1 MRYFLLFAVLTT
13 AHFTLGQTTF
23 FVKDASTLE
32 PIPFVKVYPS
42 EGSPLI
48 SDLDGAFQIDTTATS
63 VQFRASGYRDTLVH
77 VQEGITVFTLAPRFQ
92 EIEAV
97 IVYPGE
103 NPAHRIIENA
113 IQARK
118 QNDPERND
126 AFTYESYSKFVFD
139 INRGVLDSVP
149 ANTTDTNLIEMKQLF
164 DSQHLFMV
172 ENVTTRAFI
181 PPNKDRETVLGY
193 KTSGIHNSLFATFA
207 AEMQLFS
214 FYDEQIS
221 ILGVSYLNP
230 ISPGSTQRYLFILED
245 TTIVGQDTTYTIAYR
260 PRKNKH
266 FEALTGHLY
275 INTNGFAIERVT
287 ASPFRENEISRVTI
301 VQEYQLL
308 GEKKWF
314 PSKLYSQID
323 FHNLL
328 LYEDIPGSYLQGK
341 GTTYIKNIRLN
352 PAELN
357 AKQLNNIT
365 TVVADD
371 ASELT
376 PEIWDS
382 LRVYPITSREQ
393 HTYIA
398 LDSLSKVHG
407 FNKRFDL
414 LTTLMEGKLPLW
426 KFDLDLTRIIDFN
439 EYEGYRFGAG
449 METSKRLF
457 DPIQIGGY
465 YAWATRDK
473 ASKFGGYSRIHFSR
487 KKGIRLD
494 LKYQEDVVERGGT
507 KFRTPTMSFFSNNYL
522 SHFFLENMDRQR
534 IAELL
539 FSFRI
544 QQNFHVTLFGNYQ
557 RMWFTDGYTYLPTDK
572 NLSTPLTQTDFA
584 ETGLEIQWNIR
595 EKSMLL
601 DNQLFPKGTKYPK
614 LKLQAIRGWKDVYE
628 SEFDYYR
635 LRMDVSHDLP
645 VRGAGR
651 LQWTL
656 SASQTFGDVPL
667 TIMQRATGT
676 GKNWLISVPNS
687 FETMN
692 ASGFYSER
700 QLALFTRFLFSSF
713 KTKAKWN
720 EPQIGVHH
728 AIGYGDFPNKTL
740 HSVSFRSMDQ
750 GYYEGGLLLNNL
762 FVSGVSGFGIG
773 AFYHYGVYSSADWT
787 QNIMFKFSLS
797 FVM

>member
-1 MRYFLLFAVLTT
+1 MRGLLIIAFLWIASC
-13 AHFTLGQTTF
+13 ALGQMTY
-23 FVKDASTLE
+23 FVKDASTQE

-42 EGSPLI
+42 EGAPLI
-48 SDLDGAFQIDTTATS
+48 SDLDGAFQVDSTVTTI
-63 VQFRASGYRDTLVH
+63 QFRAHGYHDTLVH
-77 VQEGITVFTLAPRFQ
+77 IEEGKPVFMLTPRFQ

-97 IVYPGE
+97 VVYPGE
-103 NPAHRIIENA
+103 NPAHRIIENT
-113 IQARK
+113 IRARK

-126 AFTYESYSKFVFD
+126 TFTYESYSKFVFD

-149 ANTTDTNLIEMKQLF
+149 ANTTDSNLIEIKQLF
-164 DSQHLFMV
+164 DAQHLFMV
-172 ENVTTRAFI
+172 ENATTRAFI
-181 PPNKDRETVLGY
+181 PPNKDRETVHGY
-193 KTSGIHNSLFATFA
+193 KTSGIHNPLFATFA
-207 AEMQLFS
+207 AELQLFS
-214 FYDEQIS
+214 FYDEQITL
-221 ILGVSYLNP
+221 LGTPYVNP
-230 ISPGSTQRYLFILED
+230 ISPGATQRYLFILED
-245 TTIVGQDTTYTIAYR
+245 TTIVGHDTTYTISYR

-287 ASPFRENEISRVTI
+287 ASPFRENEITRVTI

-308 GEKKWF
+308 DGKKWF
-314 PSKLYSQID
+314 PSKLNSQID
-323 FHNLL
+323 FHNLF
-328 LYEDIPGSYLQGK
+328 LYEDLPGSYVQGK

-352 PAELN
+352 PADLT
-357 AKQLNNIT
+357 AKEFNNIT

-382 LRVYPITSREQ
+382 LRVYPITSLEEQ
-393 HTYIA
+393 TYIA
-398 LDSLSKVHG
+398 LDSLSEVHG
-407 FNKRFDL
+407 FNRRFNL

-426 KFDLDLTRIIDFN
+426 KLDIDLGRIIDFN
-439 EYEGYRFGAG
+439 EYEGYRFGVG

-457 DPIQIGGY
+457 DPVQIGGY

-473 ASKFGGYSRIHFSR
+473 ASKFGGYSRIYFSR

-494 LKYQEDVVERGGT
+494 LRYQEDVLERGGT
-507 KFRTPTMSFFSNNYL
+507 RYRVPTTSFFSTNYL

-534 IAELL
+534 IGELL

-557 RMWFTDGYTYLPTDK
+557 RMWFTDNYSFSPT
-572 NLSTPLTQTDFA
+572 NNGLSTPLTQTDLA

-601 DNQLFPKGTKYPK
+601 NNQLLPKGTRYPK
-614 LKLQAIRGWKDVYE
+614 LKIRAVRGWKGVFE
-628 SEFDYYR
+628 SEFEYYR
-635 LRMDVSHDLP
+635 LRMDLSQDLP

-656 SASQTFGDVPL
+656 SASQTIGDVPL
-667 TIMQRATGT
+667 TLMQRPTGT
-676 GKNWLISVPNS
+676 GINWLISVPNS
-687 FETMN
+687 FETMDP
-692 ASGFYSER
+692 SRFYHER
-700 QLALFTRFLFSSF
+700 QVALFTRFLFSSF

-720 EPQIGVHH
+720 EPQIGLHH
-728 AIGYGDFPNKTL
+728 AIGYGDFPNKPL
-740 HSVSFRSMDQ
+740 HSVSFQSMDQ
-750 GYYEGGLLLNNL
+750 GYYEGGLLFNNL
-762 FVSGVSGFGIG
+762 LVSNITGVGIG
-773 AFYHYGVYSSADWT
+773 AFYHYGAYSAADWT
-787 QNIMFKFSLS
+787 KNIMFKFSLS